1 MCAHNIA
8 IIMAYLLANPDKL
21 CHYNGMNCEIEIF
34 LDGAWHLAATFQLKD
49 ADELQKGYKGCGFF
63 EYDLS
68 YALKHLKATAI
79 EAVSCLYPVNF
90 EIHTTSAWPSFLL
103 DILPSGANRK
113 YFLNE
118 LGIPN
123 NPNADWPLLLKG
135 GGNPPGNI
143 RIAEAAPIPM
153 NEKIHEGFDFE
164 DVVSR
169 AEYFIEYAKQ
179 NNAPVAGSSGAQGD
193 APKFLLTQD
202 NQGKFHADGALPDHL
217 AHKHWLVK
225 FPRGKNQSD
234 RDILRNENAY
244 YHVARSVG
252 LHVGQKV
259 IFESNALFMPRFDRD
274 VTKTGVIRYGL
285 ESLSSLA
292 GISDF
297 GLSITMEKLCAVL
310 GQHSSNPMVD
320 IKEFVFRDILNVALG
335 NTDNHGRNS
344 AILKYPN
351 GTIRLSPLYDF
362 APMFLDD
369 QGIPRVCRWTGA
381 ESFGMPEWGKVAELL
396 KDLIIDAIQL
406 RSEIADFAETIN
418 KLPEVMAG
426 CGVDHWLIDK
436 LEYRINDVRRSLKI
450 ARPQA

>member
-1 MCAHNIA
+1 M
-8 IIMAYLLANPDKL
+8 K
-21 CHYNGMNCEIEIF
+21 CEIEIF
-34 LDGAWHLAATFQLKD
+34 LNGAWHSAATFQLKD
-49 ADELQKGYKGCGFF
+49 SDERQIGYKGGGFF

-68 YALKHLKATAI
+68 YAYKHLNATAI
-79 EAVSCLYPVNF
+79 EAVSSLYPVNF

-143 RIAEAAPIPM
+143 RIAQAAPVPAH
-153 NEKIHEGFDFE
+153 EKIHEGFDFE
-164 DVVSR
+164 DVFSK

-202 NQGKFHADGALPDHL
+202 KHGKFHADGALPDHL
-217 AHKHWLVK
+217 ADKHWLVK

-234 RDILRNENAY
+234 RDILCNENAY
-244 YHVARSVG
+244 YKVARAVG
-252 LHVGQKV
+252 LHVCPKMT
-259 IFESNALFMPRFDRD
+259 FEPNALFMPRFDRK
-274 VTKTGVIRYGL
+274 VTRRGVLRYGL

-297 GLSITMEKLCAVL
+297 GVTVAMEKLCAVL
-310 GQHSSNPMVD
+310 NQYSSAPTAD
-320 IKEFVFRDILNVALG
+320 IKEFIFRDILNVALG

-344 AILKYPN
+344 AVLKYPN
-351 GTIRLSPLYDF
+351 GAIRLSPLYDF

-381 ESFGMPEWGKVAELL
+381 ESWGIPEWGKVAELL
-396 KDLIIDAIQL
+396 KDVITDTAQL
-406 RSEIADFAETIN
+406 RSELSDFAEIIN
-418 KLPEVMAG
+418 KLPEIMVN
-426 CGVDHWLIDK
+426 CGVDHWLVDRLRSRID
-436 LEYRINDVRRSLKI
+436 DVKRSLKA
-450 ARPQA
+450 ARPLI

>member
-1 MCAHNIA
+1 M
-8 IIMAYLLANPDKL
+8 K
-21 CHYNGMNCEIEIF
+21 CEIEIF
-34 LDGAWHLAATFQLKD
+34 LDSAWHSAATFQLKD
-49 ADELQKGYKGCGFF
+49 TDERQKGYKGSGFF

-68 YALKHLKATAI
+68 YAYKHLNATAI
-79 EAVSCLYPVNF
+79 DAVSGLYPVNF
-90 EIHTTSAWPSFLL
+90 EIHTTTAWPSFLL

-143 RIAEAAPIPM
+143 RIAQAAPVPAH
-153 NEKIHEGFDFE
+153 EKIHKGFDFE

-179 NNAPVAGSSGAQGD
+179 NNAPVEGSSGAQGE

-202 NQGKFHADGALPDHL
+202 KHGKFHADGALPDHL

-244 YHVARSVG
+244 YKVARSAG
-252 LHVGQKV
+252 LHVSPE
-259 IFESNALFMPRFDRD
+259 ITFASNALFIPRFDRK
-274 VTKTGVIRYGL
+274 VTRQRVVRYGL

-297 GLSITMEKLCAVL
+297 GVTVAMEKLCAVL
-310 GQHSSNPMVD
+310 SRYSSAHTLD
-320 IKEFVFRDILNVALG
+320 IKEFIFRDILNVALG

-344 AILKYPN
+344 AVLKYLN

-381 ESFGMPEWGKVAELL
+381 ESWGIPEWGKIAELL
-396 KDLIIDAIQL
+396 KDVITDTAQL
-406 RSEIADFAETIN
+406 RSELSDFAEIIN
-418 KLPEVMAG
+418 KLPEIMVN

-436 LEYRINDVRRSLKI
+436 LEDRIDNVKRSLKA
-450 ARPQA
+450 ARPLV